1 MTQIDYYNFLDE
13 ADCLMKKYKE
23 EQKEL
28 TEEVFL
34 NFLKEMVEKYNLNKR
49 KYDFF
54 AS

>member
-23 EQKEL
+23 EQKEEQKEL

-34 NFLKEMVEKYNLNKR
+34 NFFKR
-49 KYDFF
+49 NGRKIQ
-54 AS
+54 S